1 MVTLTLMELTRGDF
15 TQTSN
20 HWWWRPGWGPGTRY
34 ATFHLTFEL
43 APELAGE
50 AVRCG
55 RSLCDVPNVDVVPP
69 EWLHLT
75 MTGVGSTDD
84 HDREALLELA
94 DAVFAEIGGL
104 DRQPL
109 RLDGL
114 FLGREGL
121 SLTAHTAPWLT
132 ELKRL
137 QGEMIK
143 RRLGAEHDEQQF
155 HPHVSLAYFRGEIEL
170 PLLHRAIEEA
180 SPRAVIIDRPMLSLI
195 ELGRDDEVYTW
206 RVLSQHELR
215 G

>member
-1 MVTLTLMELTRGDF
+1 MELVRGDF
-15 TQTSN
+15 TQTRN

-43 APELAGE
+43 SPELATE

-55 RSLCDVPNVDVVPP
+55 LSLAGVPNVDVVPP

-84 HDREALLELA
+84 HYPEALLDLA
-94 DAVFAEIGGL
+94 DAVFVEVDEL

-114 FLGREGL
+114 YLGQEGL
-121 SLTAHTAPWLT
+121 SLVADSARWLM

-137 QGEMIK
+137 QQEMIK
-143 RRLGAEHDEQQF
+143 QRLGVEHEEQRF
-155 HPHVSLAYFRGEIEL
+155 HPHVSLAYFRGEVDL
-170 PLLHRAIEEA
+170 SLLHQGIEEA
-180 SPRAVIIDRPMLSLI
+180 APRDVVIARPMLSLI

-206 RVLSQHELR
+206 RVLSQYALR

>member
-1 MVTLTLMELTRGDF
+1 MKLDHGDF

-43 APELAGE
+43 APELSSE
-50 AVRCG
+50 AARCARWLSG
-55 RSLCDVPNVDVVPP
+55 VPNVDVVPP

-75 MTGVGSTDD
+75 MTGVGFNDD
-84 HDREALLELA
+84 HEPEALLELA
-94 DAVFAEIGGL
+94 AAVFAATGEL
-104 DRQPL
+104 DRVPL
-109 RLDGL
+109 RLKGL

-132 ELKRL
+132 QLKGL
-137 QGEMIK
+137 QEEMIK
-143 RRLGAEHDEQQF
+143 RRLAVEHAQQEF
-155 HPHVSLAYFRGEIEL
+155 HPHVSLAYFRGDIDL
-170 PLLHRAIEEA
+170 SLLHQAIEEA
-180 SPRAVIIDRPMLSLI
+180 SPRDVVIDRPTLSLI

-206 RVLSQHELR
+206 RVLAQQALR